1 MFVHQSQLYK
11 INQMDPE
18 ILSKIKPGG
27 WWEPS
32 KCLSKH
38 SVAIIIPYKD
48 RWHHLTTLLNFLH
61 PLLQR
66 QEIRYKLY
74 VVEQV
79 LFLNEN
85 RGGGGGRV
93 TRLVFKK
100 ILHVFTVR

>member
-79 LFLNEN
+79 LFLIMKIGEE
-85 RGGGGGRV
+85 GGGE
-93 TRLVFKK
+93 
-100 ILHVFTVR
+100 